1 VISVVIPTHESER
14 LLVPT
19 LAALVPG
26 AVAGVV
32 REVIVADAGS
42 RDATATVAD
51 VAGCRFVV
59 SPSPLGARLRAA
71 AALARAPWL
80 LFLLPGC
87 VPGSAWIDEIEG
99 FVRDCGPAAGERA
112 AVFRPGGGGRS
123 NIAEII
129 KLAAASLG
137 LSGRRE
143 QGLLIAK
150 DFYERLGGHAT
161 EIADPETDLLRR
173 LGRRRIT
180 VLGCAMVQTR

>member
-71 AALARAPWL
+71 AALARADWL
-80 LFLLPGC
+80 LFLQPG
-87 VPGSAWIDEIEG
+87 VIPEASWVQETER
-99 FVRDCGPAAGERA
+99 FLQQAGGLADARA
-112 AVFRPGGGGRS
+112 AVFRPGSGGS
-123 NIAEII
+123 T
-129 KLAAASLG
+129 LADALALLTAG
-137 LSGRRE
+137 LRRPKPH
-143 QGLLIAK
+143 QGLLLARSL
-150 DFYERLGGHAT
+150 YERLGGHRD
-161 EIADPETDLLRR
+161 EDGDPEQDLLGR
-173 LGRRRIT
+173 LDRRRIV
-180 VLGCAMVQTR
+180 VLASAVTLVRA